1 MRART
6 IRSQGDSI
14 ERIIADINP
23 MLLGWF
29 GYFMHARPCLFRR
42 LDGLIRRRLRAIL
55 RKQEKRPSMGRSE
68 ADHRRWTNACF
79 ADLGLF
85 TLQAAHEAARYS
97 R

>member
-6 IRSQGDSI
+6 IRSRGDST

-23 MLLGWF
+23 MLRGWI
-29 GYFMHARPCLFRR
+29 GHFMHARPRLFRR
-42 LDGLIRRRLRAIL
+42 LDGLIRRRPRAIL
-55 RKQEKRPSMGRSE
+55 RKQEKRPGMGRSE
-68 ADHRRWTNACF
+68 ADHRRWTNAFF

-85 TLQAAHEAARYS
+85 TLQAAYEAARYS